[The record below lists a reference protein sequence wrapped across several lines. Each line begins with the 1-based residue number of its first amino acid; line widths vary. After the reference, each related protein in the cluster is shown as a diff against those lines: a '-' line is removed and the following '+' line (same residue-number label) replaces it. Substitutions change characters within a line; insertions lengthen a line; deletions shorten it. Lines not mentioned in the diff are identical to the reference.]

1 MRHAGTGTTRPAVRD
16 LLSELRYFP
25 LSISHTM
32 KLKLFLQLSVAF
44 FALVSIA
51 SADTFFV
58 ADFGVNSITKYDAE
72 GNGSPFTNEFV
83 NGPYGVAIDSNGNLY
98 VSTNANVIREF
109 APDGTDLGVF
119 ASTGVNNAAGLAFD
133 STGNLFVANFG
144 SNTVEKFAPDGT
156 DLGVFKY
163 LIGPT
168 GIAFDASGNLYVAIS
183 GSTIARFNPDGI
195 PLSSFTS
202 LDLNDPQGLAFD
214 SLGNLYVANKAGNSI
229 TVFSPP
235 GADLGTILSA
245 NLSGPVGLAFDTNDN
260 LYVVNNLSATIEKL
274 APDGTDSIFAFT
286 GFSPGFIAVQRTPTL
301 VNISTRLN
309 VLTGE
314 NVLDAGFILLGSGS
328 KTLLIRGLGPSLGGA
343 DVNGTLADPI
353 IEVHS
358 VATGNIIGSNDNWK
372 NNQRTEIEATGIP
385 PTDDNEAALI
395 ITLQAGKYTVVERGK
410 QDGTGIGL
418 VELYDLGAGFGPE
431 LANISTRG
439 FVDTGDNVMIAG
451 FIVAS
456 STGGSGT
463 VIVRAIGPSLADAN
477 VANPLLDPTLEVH
490 DSNGTVLA
498 FNDDWKSDQQAE
510 IEATG
515 IPPTDDAESAIV
527 LPLGPGAYTAI
538 EAGKNGMTGVGLVEV
553 YNLH

>member
-1 MRHAGTGTTRPAVRD
+1 
-16 LLSELRYFP
+16 
-25 LSISHTM
+25 M
-32 KLKLFLQLSVAF
+32 KPKLCLQLFVAL
-44 FALVSIA
+44 FAIGSFA

-58 ADFGVNSITKYDAE
+58 ADFGVNSITKYDAD
-72 GNGSPFTNEFV
+72 GNASPFTNEFV
-83 NGPYGVAIDSNGNLY
+83 NGPYGIALDSSGNLY
-98 VSTNANVIREF
+98 VSTNSNVIRKF
-109 APDGTDLGVF
+109 APGGTDLGVF

-133 STGNLFVANFG
+133 PSGNLFVANYG

-168 GIAFDASGNLYVAIS
+168 GIAFDASGNLYVAIA
-183 GSTIARFNPDGI
+183 GNTIARFNPDGI

-202 LDLNDPQGLAFD
+202 LDLNNPEGLAFD

-229 TVFSPP
+229 TVFSPA
-235 GADLGTILSA
+235 GADLGTIVSA
-245 NLSGPVGLAFDTNDN
+245 NLSGPLGLAFDTDDN
-260 LYVVNNLSATIEKL
+260 LYVVNSLSATIEKL
-274 APDGTDSIFAFT
+274 APNGTDSIFAST

-314 NVLDAGFILLGSGS
+314 NVLDAGFIVLGSGS
-328 KTLLIRGLGPSLGGA
+328 KTLLIRGLGPSLGGS
-343 DVNGTLADPI
+343 DVDGALADPI
-353 IEVHS
+353 IELHS
-358 VATGNIIGSNDNWK
+358 AATGDIIASNDNWK

-385 PTDDNEAALI
+385 PTNDNEAALI
-395 ITLQAGKYTVVERGK
+395 TTLQAGSYTVIERGK
-410 QDGTGIGL
+410 QEGTGIGL
-418 VELYDLGAGFGPE
+418 VEVYDLGSGFGPE

-439 FVDTGDNVMIAG
+439 FVDTADNVMIAG

-456 STGGSGT
+456 STRGT
-463 VIVRAIGPSLADAN
+463 GNVIVRAIGPSLADAN
-477 VANPLLDPTLEVH
+477 VGNPLLDPTLEIH

-498 FNDDWKSDQQAE
+498 FNDAWKSDQQTE

-515 IPPTDDAESAIV
+515 IPPTDDAESAVV
-527 LPLGPGAYTAI
+527 LPLGPGAYTVI
-538 EAGKNGMTGVGLVEV
+538 EAGKNGTSGVGLVEV